1 MIINLLLLLNYY
13 SHGKAE
19 LNYFVYTSGK
29 ISEKY
34 DHCKSLQQQ
43 LHAETQVKTL
53 WNFITE
59 VLKC

>member
-19 LNYFVYTSGK
+19 LNYFVYTSRK

-34 DHCKSLQQQ
+34 DHGKSLQQQ
-43 LHAETQVKTL
+43 LHAETQAKTL
-53 WNFITE
+53 ENFIPE
-59 VLKC
+59 LRH